1 MGTIL
6 AITSSTSCAIK
17 LIVCETI
24 EEAICKMKCYYDK
37 MCKENSY
44 DYHNTYLDEEEG
56 YAQVVNGLEQTE
68 FRIGTLSYV

>member
-1 MGTIL
+1 MEIIL

-17 LIVCETI
+17 LIACNTI
-24 EEAICKMKCYYDK
+24 EEAVNTMKHIYEKLCR
-37 MCKENSY
+37 ENSY

-68 FRIGTLSYV
+68 FRIGTLSCT